1 METKQ
6 QGTGSAGSSP
16 AIRSASYL
24 SSGLRIHGEISGN
37 EDLHVDG
44 NVEGSIS
51 VGGFRLTVGKDAH
64 IKGETVARELVIY
77 GQVKGDLRGRDSVEV
92 KNEGAV
98 EGDIVTAR
106 IMIED
111 GAFLKG
117 NIEIDRSNSKVG
129 ADLDTMLSR
138 SAGKSA

>member
-6 QGTGSAGSSP
+6 QGVSAASNPAVRSS
-16 AIRSASYL
+16 SYL

-37 EDLHVDG
+37 EDLHIDG

-51 VGGFRLTVGKDAH
+51 VGGFRLTVGKEARV
-64 IKGETVARELVIY
+64 KGEAVARELVVY
-77 GQVKGDLRGRDSVEV
+77 GRVKGDLRGRDLVEV
-92 KNEGAV
+92 KNDGAV

-138 SAGKSA
+138 SAAK